1 MSRVS
6 VEIPC
11 DTAIIA
17 AMECEAAC
25 VESVMTR
32 VEKREVFG
40 RVVRF
45 GFAGERSA
53 AILVSGIGKT
63 NAAAMTQFAIS
74 ALGAKRIFNTGLC
87 GGFGGNV
94 EKFGVY
100 EVEGAAEYDFDLSA
114 FNGGKIAVK
123 EGRTSPFVQLRT
135 KGVFPA
141 RLLAT
146 GDRFSDSRGDDAL
159 ITETLGCS
167 LRDMEG
173 AAIASVAADNG
184 VECAAV
190 KCVSDVSGDESM
202 TGAYLENKSRSLDA
216 LAAALRVYF
225 GKQDK
230 EA

>member
-1 MSRVS
+1 MRASR
-6 VEIPC
+6 ETPC
-11 DTAIIA
+11 DTVIVA
-17 AMECEAAC
+17 AMECEAASI
-25 VESVMTR
+25 ESAMEQ
-32 VEKREVFG
+32 VEKRDVSG

-45 GFAGERSA
+45 GLAGGRPA
-53 AILVSGIGKT
+53 AVLVSGIGKT
-63 NAAAMTQFAIS
+63 NAAAATQFAIS
-74 ALGAKRIFNTGLC
+74 VLGAKRIFNAGLC
-87 GGFGGNV
+87 GGFGDGV

-100 EVEGAAEYDFDLSA
+100 EVEGAAEYDFDLAA
-114 FNGGKIAVK
+114 FNGGRIAVK
-123 EGRTSPFVQLRT
+123 DGRSSPFVRLGT

-146 GDRFSDSRGDDAL
+146 GDRFSDCRADDTL

-173 AAIASVAADNG
+173 AAVAAVAEMNG
-184 VECAAV
+184 VECRAV

-202 TGAYLENKSRSLDA
+202 TGAYLENRSRSLDA

-225 GKQDK
+225 AKEDK

>member
-1 MSRVS
+1 MNQTPVVIS
-6 VEIPC
+6 C

-17 AMECEAAC
+17 AMQCEAAS
-25 VESVMTR
+25 VEAAMTR

-40 RVVRF
+40 RAVRF

-63 NAAAMTQFAIS
+63 NAAAATQFAIS
-74 ALGAKRIFNTGLC
+74 AIGAKRIFNAGLC
-87 GGFGGNV
+87 GGFGGDV
-94 EKFGVY
+94 EKFGAY
-100 EVEGAAEYDFDLSA
+100 EVEGAAEYDFDISA
-114 FNGGKIAVK
+114 FNGGRIAVK
-123 EGRTSPFVQLRT
+123 EGCSSPFVKLKT

-146 GDRFSDSRGDDAL
+146 GDRFTDSRADDEL

-173 AAIASVAADNG
+173 AAIASVAAANG

-190 KCVSDVSGDESM
+190 KCVSDMSGDESM
-202 TGAYLENKSRSLDA
+202 TGAYLENKTRSLDA
-216 LAAALRVYF
+216 LTEALRVYF
-225 GKQDK
+225 AGLD
-230 EA
+230 